1 MAYSQGSRQQGGE
14 RRFRKESDYD
24 KTLVQNALADIESA
38 FNRVGQRAGLN
49 AEEEFAY
56 VWTIFTSNLSLLEKA
71 CNEPEQLKRALLTG
85 AGVGL
90 TLDPG
95 RQYAYLTVRRGKL
108 IYDVSYRGLIK
119 LAVDEGLVS
128 HVKPELVHEKDQFEY
143 RGPHERPVHTSSDFF
158 GNRGPVVGGYCEAV
172 LPDGS
177 LVIETMRESEF
188 QEIASLNQD
197 SDAWKKDFS
206 SGEMRKKTV
215 VKRAAKWWYNSAV
228 AGGKASARMEQAI
241 AYLNNE
247 AGEGIPAEAVAS
259 RKPDVPPEPRVYTPD
274 DVSSP
279 KVLEHIGKVIDRAV
293 QSGGWAAAGQYLK
306 GRLSK
311 HEADLGYALQCLAA
325 AEQQA
330 AESSTESHAA

>member
-1 MAYSQGSRQQGGE
+1 MAYQGNRSQTGGE

-24 KTLVQNALADIESA
+24 KSIVEQAMASISEP
-38 FNRVGQRAGLN
+38 FNRIGQRSGLS

-119 LAVDEGLVS
+119 LAVDEGLVA
-128 HVKPELVHEKDQFEY
+128 HVKPELVHEKDTFQY
-143 RGPHERPVHTSSDFF
+143 RGPHERPVHTSSSFF
-158 GNRGPVVGGYCEAV
+158 GDRGPVVGGYCEAV

-177 LVIETMRESEF
+177 IVIETMRESEF
-188 QEIASLNQD
+188 VEIAALNQD

-247 AGEGIPAEAVAS
+247 GGEGVTTASGVSAEPAA
-259 RKPDVPPEPRVYTPD
+259 PEPPRVYVEAE
-274 DVSSP
+274 VSAP
-279 KVLEHIGKVIDRAV
+279 AVLEHIDKVIARAG
-293 QSGGWAAAGQYLK
+293 QSGGWAAARQYLN
-306 GRLSK
+306 GRLK
-311 HEADLGYALQCLAA
+311 GDDLGYALQKLAV
-325 AEQQA
+325 AEQNAGSANTSRVEA
-330 AESSTESHAA
+330 A